1 MELELDAQIIK
12 IDAKNIRPLRH
23 SELRKG
29 KDYSTTS
36 YLKDNE
42 KETFHLACLLDDR
55 IVTCATFYPQKTG
68 KIRAENSFRLRGM
81 ATDSGFK
88 RQGFG
93 AKLMKES
100 FILLKE
106 KGADFLW
113 CNARFIAV
121 SFYESLGFKIS
132 GEVFDIEGIGP
143 HYYMFKEI

>member
-68 KIRAENSFRLRGM
+68 KIRTENSFRLRGM

-100 FILLKE
+100 FILLKVSTSSLILCPSTGP
-106 KGADFLW
+106 KYLKPKSSNMVVGKKKFFALDSAFL
-113 CNARFIAV
+113 
-121 SFYESLGFKIS
+121 SK
-132 GEVFDIEGIGP
+132 D
-143 HYYMFKEI
+143 